1 MTLSWDDATAN
12 VFQEVTA
19 TITTSGSDARAIYV
33 DWGDGQDPD
42 GNFTHDKKILTYINV
57 SWWI

>member
-1 MTLSWDDATAN
+1 MSLSWSDSTAN

-19 TITTSGSDARAIYV
+19 TISTLEKDARAIYV

-42 GNFTHDKKILTYINV
+42 GNFSHDKR
-57 SWWI
+57 